1 MINQINEIKG
11 NKGEWSEL
19 YVLLRL
25 LADGKIHGADESL
38 NKLEEVFFP
47 ILKIIRNKGTEQKTE
62 YVPGEQVEIYVN
74 DQLVHSVS
82 RNEFE
87 QESERLLRE
96 IKSGSGGAFAIQSA
110 QNFMEK
116 ICCKQISAP
125 SRDKSDITMMIHDSQ
140 TGYRPTVGFS
150 IKSNLGSSPTLLNAG
165 RATNFLY
172 KIVSNNYHLLEQ
184 ANAIYRLGTE
194 KGIDVRKRINKISQ
208 EGKIEFLKTGT
219 DIFSAN
225 LLLIDSRMEEIIAH
239 TLLYYYRD
247 GLSSCEDIVKRLE
260 EEDPLHFNNAY
271 AYRYKFKKFLAAI
284 ALGMKPGTVWEG
296 IDEASGGYIIVKDDG
311 EVLAYHLYNRNYFED
326 YLLKNTKYDTP
337 STTRH
342 GFGEV
347 YEEDVDGKTLSLIKL
362 NLQIRFK

>member
-1 MINQINEIKG
+1 MELTEMINQINEIKG

-116 ICCKQISAP
+116 ICCK
-125 SRDKSDITMMIHDSQ
+125 
-140 TGYRPTVGFS
+140 
-150 IKSNLGSSPTLLNAG
+150 
-165 RATNFLY
+165 
-172 KIVSNNYHLLEQ
+172 
-184 ANAIYRLGTE
+184 
-194 KGIDVRKRINKISQ
+194 
-208 EGKIEFLKTGT
+208 
-219 DIFSAN
+219 
-225 LLLIDSRMEEIIAH
+225 
-239 TLLYYYRD
+239 
-247 GLSSCEDIVKRLE
+247 
-260 EEDPLHFNNAY
+260 
-271 AYRYKFKKFLAAI
+271 
-284 ALGMKPGTVWEG
+284 
-296 IDEASGGYIIVKDDG
+296 
-311 EVLAYHLYNRNYFED
+311 
-326 YLLKNTKYDTP
+326 
-337 STTRH
+337 
-342 GFGEV
+342 
-347 YEEDVDGKTLSLIKL
+347 
-362 NLQIRFK
+362 